1 MKDVLE
7 PSLDVKEDGGKQWLE
22 DDDSLISLLVHEIK
36 GNKWLEEK
44 GRRGSFQ
51 LHWPKEIGAFLE
63 GKDFEGK

>member
-1 MKDVLE
+1 MKDALE

-36 GNKWLEEK
+36 RNKWLKEK

-51 LHWPKEIGAFLE
+51 LHWPKEIGTFLE